1 MYFIPLLSHPLFQ
14 KYLEFFDSD
23 FTQREAKLCF
33 QLGKM
38 KVIDEV
44 KSVKTFTY
52 ITFVD
57 FMEALCRVAG
67 MKNTPTAEDLQEMA
81 KQRMIQAPTM
91 EKYLFATQQVSKQVD
106 GALIRRDSCEWGST
120 QTRPL
125 HEKVAVLI
133 KMMYTKLDVDNDGDV
148 DIKDLQGLA
157 KRIGIP

>member
-1 MYFIPLLSHPLFQ
+1 
-14 KYLEFFDSD
+14 
-23 FTQREAKLCF
+23 
-33 QLGKM
+33 M

-125 HEKVAVLI
+125 HEKVAVLLS
-133 KMMYTKLDVDNDGDV
+133 MLYVRLDVDNDGDI
-148 DIKDLQGLA
+148 DAKDLAGLA
-157 KRIGIP
+157 ETLGIP